1 MLNSKMYEW
10 LKLLK
15 NYMFQQAGPCPED
28 DYKRMFT
35 ECSQRIDNILAMDNL
50 QEMTMLTTKEEY
62 LLYMECVVPFG
73 AIETPT
79 SPITLPSTGGC
90 SHAVPECIEAI
101 LSFVKGC
108 ASSLSGAE
116 EERHY
121 YEMVRTHLVQLIT
134 HVLPEA
140 ISTSFKD
147 RQLSVKEGIQ
157 LFLNASQLRDFPESK
172 YFKREVKDKYP
183 LLIGD
188 NLEWDLSCNDVQQWE
203 PLKHCAWT
211 TINQAVFTEMKWE
224 ATFLRINWL
233 PEDSTQA
240 AQMDYL
246 KPVDNYLKLLAAILE
261 HPGLDD
267 NLCEKHNCFTSLLFE
282 LDNCIVG
289 MFSNNVVENFNTHA
303 VTAINSNIQDIQR
316 FAEDI
321 DGSWFRS
328 TDTYGLISSA
338 LSNARKWVDMLMSIE
353 PQLLPDRLS
362 REDYYIFLKDA
373 YELDADSRTV
383 ISVCEKFAHSDDCRA
398 MSFLLSR

>member
-1 MLNSKMYEW
+1 MLNSKMYES
-10 LKLLK
+10 LQLLK
-15 NYMFQQAGPCPED
+15 NYTFQQAGPCLEN

-62 LLYMECVVPFG
+62 LLYMEWVVPFG

-140 ISTSFKD
+140 ISTSFKH

-157 LFLNASQLRDFPESK
+157 LFLNACQLRDFPGSK

-183 LLIGD
+183 LLIGN
-188 NLEWDLSCNDVQQWE
+188 NLEWDLSCNDVQRWE
-203 PLKHCAWT
+203 LLKYCAWT
-211 TINQAVFTEMKWE
+211 TINQAVFSEMKWE
-224 ATFLRINWL
+224 ATFLCINWL

-240 AQMDYL
+240 VQVDYL

-289 MFSNNVVENFNTHA
+289 MFSNNVVENFNIHA
-303 VTAINSNIQDIQR
+303 VTAINSNIQEIQR

-328 TDTYGLISSA
+328 TDAYGLISSA

-353 PQLLPDRLS
+353 PQRLPDRLS

-373 YELDADSRTV
+373 YELDVDSRTV
-383 ISVCEKFAHSDDCRA
+383 ISVCEKFVHSDHCRA
-398 MSFLLSR
+398 MS

>member
-50 QEMTMLTTKEEY
+50 QEITMLTTQEEY

-79 SPITLPSTGGC
+79 SPITLPSPGGC

-140 ISTSFKD
+140 ISKSFKD

-157 LFLNASQLRDFPESK
+157 LFLNACQLRDFPGSK
-172 YFKREVKDKYP
+172 NFKREVKDKYP
-183 LLIGD
+183 LLIGK
-188 NLEWDLSCNDVQQWE
+188 NLERDLSCNDVQRWE
-203 PLKHCAWT
+203 PLKHCEWT

-289 MFSNNVVENFNTHA
+289 MFSNNVVENFNIHA
-303 VTAINSNIQDIQR
+303 LTAINSNIQEIQR

-328 TDTYGLISSA
+328 TDTHGLISSA

-373 YELDADSRTV
+373 YELDVDSRTV

-398 MSFLLSR
+398 MS